1 MGLRPPQREAMT
13 ARSLHKLTAAKV
25 AALIKDNKQGR
36 HGDGGGL
43 YLQIDGNSAA
53 WLFRYIRHGRERQA
67 GLGPARDVTLA
78 QARDKAQAHRSTLA
92 QDDDPQMARIRD
104 KLSTVT
110 FAEATAQF
118 LALYRQGLK
127 NEKHREQLGNTIEK
141 YAFPKLGSLPVK
153 AITFNHVLAVLE
165 PVWFKK
171 PDLGSRLRGRIE
183 KVLSF
188 AKVKGWRS
196 GENPAAWRDNLEHA
210 LPAVGKI
217 HTVRH
222 HPALDYRELPGF
234 IAELRTRSGVAAR
247 ALEFLILNVCRT
259 ADVIGVPR
267 REDKPPL
274 RWSDIDL
281 EERTWTIPRSKASSL
296 PHKKPLASRSIVIL
310 AEMRRYKLDDT
321 IVFPSLDRPGQ
332 SLSTSAVRNALR
344 RAMERTDLSVHGFR
358 ATFKTWA
365 GEDTPTPIEVI
376 ESSLAH
382 GVISNKVEAAYRRA
396 DFFEKRR
403 RLMELWSEFAGDGD
417 ATGGKVILLAERRK

>member
-1 MGLRPPQREAMT
+1 MT
-13 ARSLHKLTAAKV
+13 TLHKLTAAKV
-25 AALIKDNKQGR
+25 AALIKGGTQGR

-43 YLQIDGNSAA
+43 YLQIDGGSAA
-53 WLFRYIRHGRERQA
+53 WVFRYIRHGRERQA

-78 QARDKAQAHRSTLA
+78 EARDKATAHRKTLA
-92 QDDDPQMARIRD
+92 QDDDPQMASVRA
-104 KLSTVT
+104 KAPTVT

-118 LALYRQGLK
+118 LVLYRQGLR
-127 NEKHREQLGNTIEK
+127 NEKHKVQWGGTIEK
-141 YAFPKLGSLPVK
+141 YAYPKLGALPVK
-153 AITFNHVLAVLE
+153 DITFNHVLAVLE

-188 AKVKGWRS
+188 SKVKQWRS
-196 GENPAAWRDNLEHA
+196 GENPAAWKDNLEHA

-222 HPALDYRELPGF
+222 HPAMDHRELPAF
-234 IAELRTRSGVAAR
+234 IAELRTRSGVAVR
-247 ALEFLILNVCRT
+247 ALEFLILNVART

-274 RWSDIDL
+274 RWCDVDL
-281 EERTWTIPRSKASSL
+281 DERVWTIPRSKTSSL
-296 PHKKPLASRSIVIL
+296 PHKKPLSARSMEIL
-310 AEMRRYKLDDT
+310 AEMRHYRLDDT
-321 IVFPSLDRPGQ
+321 IIFPSLERPGQ
-332 SLSTSAVRNALR
+332 ALSTSAVRNALR
-344 RAMERTDLSVHGFR
+344 RMMERSDLSVHGFR

-365 GEDTPTPIEVI
+365 GEDSPFPIEII

-403 RLMELWSEFAGDGD
+403 KLMEAWSEFASSGGER
-417 ATGGKVILLAERRK
+417 TGGVVIPMRSSESESTQRVRRR